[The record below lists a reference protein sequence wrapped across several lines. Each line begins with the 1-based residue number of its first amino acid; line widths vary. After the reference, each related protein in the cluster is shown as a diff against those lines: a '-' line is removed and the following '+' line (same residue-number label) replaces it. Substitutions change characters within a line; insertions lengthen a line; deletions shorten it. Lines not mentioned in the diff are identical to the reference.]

1 VPDVIEHHHPHGR
14 RSVLFGLF
22 VVSGAATR
30 RGHASPAVVAA
41 WPERTVR
48 LVTPAAP
55 GSSTDLAARLY
66 AGRLAAAW
74 GRPVVVEGRPGA
86 DGTIAVE
93 TVLQQRDGH
102 ALLFGPAGVVTVT
115 PLLADYLP
123 FNPVADILPVSLGA
137 LDFLCV
143 AVSPTL
149 EGIGGLADL
158 ARAAAE
164 RPGALNVAAG
174 LGGPTMA
181 LTAFLG
187 SRGLRATYVPY
198 RSPPEALADLAAGRL
213 HALVGPL
220 APVLPLARDGRVRL
234 VAVTNPERAP
244 AVPEM
249 RTALEQ
255 GFPELELEGTLGFF
269 APATMPEAVR
279 RRIAADIAAAAA
291 DPGLVDRLR
300 AAGVVA
306 QGEAPGEFAQR
317 VERQRTHWAA
327 VAARHG
333 VRPPS

>member
-1 VPDVIEHHHPHGR
+1 MTEHHSSQGR
-14 RSVLFGLF
+14 RSLLFGLA
-22 VVSGAATR
+22 VVSGAVTR
-30 RGHASPAVVAA
+30 RGDASLAVAA
-41 WPERTVR
+41 AWSERSVR

-66 AGRLAAAW
+66 AERLAATW
-74 GRPVVVEGRPGA
+74 GRPVVVDGRPGA
-86 DGTIAVE
+86 DGMIAAE
-93 TVLQQRDGH
+93 TVLRQRDGH
-102 ALLFGPAGVVTVT
+102 ALLFGPAGVLTVT

-143 AVSPTL
+143 AVSPAL
-149 EGIGGLADL
+149 EGVGGLADL
-158 ARAAAE
+158 VRTAAE
-164 RPGALNVAAG
+164 RPGVLNVAAG

-181 LTAFLG
+181 LTAFMSG
-187 SRGLRATYVPY
+187 RKLRAIYVPY

-220 APVLPLARDGRVRL
+220 APVLPLAREGRVRL

-244 AVPEM
+244 AVPEV

-269 APATMPEAVR
+269 APTAMQETVR
-279 RRIAADIAAAAA
+279 SRIAADVAAAAT
-291 DPGLVDRLR
+291 DPSLVARLR
-300 AAGVVA
+300 EVGIVARSEAA
-306 QGEAPGEFAQR
+306 EAFAQR
-317 VERQRTHWAA
+317 VERQRVHWMS
-327 VAARHG
+327 VAAQHG